1 MSQGGSWRRSTWT
14 PPKPFKSS
22 VISKQAGRW
31 EFTGAPFNS
40 PTRRARLPD
49 WHLSRLSQRLLSHL
63 IVFLPLNLEKF
74 TTFGEMQI
82 KVNSNPADD
91 SPTVSRWFCP
101 VCSRM
106 LTKCLPL
113 RRISALVQS
122 ALKKQSANPKL
133 VNDSRLHRAVSL
145 NGATAPQGRKGEGR

>member
-1 MSQGGSWRRSTWT
+1 MSQGGSWRRSTST

-63 IVFLPLNLEKF
+63 TVFLPLNLEKF
-74 TTFGEMQI
+74 TTFGECRSRSTQI
-82 KVNSNPADD
+82 S
-91 SPTVSRWFCP
+91 
-101 VCSRM
+101 
-106 LTKCLPL
+106 LTTH
-113 RRISALVQS
+113 RQSVDGSVQS
-122 ALKKQSANPKL
+122 AVECLPSAYH
-133 VNDSRLHRAVSL
+133 S
-145 NGATAPQGRKGEGR
+145 GESQLWCNRHLRSNQQIRN

>member
-74 TTFGEMQI
+74 TTFGEMQV
-82 KVNSNPADD
+82 KVNSNLADD

-101 VCSRM
+101 VC
-106 LTKCLPL
+106 

-145 NGATAPQGRKGEGR
+145 NGATAPQGRKGEVR

>member
-1 MSQGGSWRRSTWT
+1 MSR
-14 PPKPFKSS
+14 
-22 VISKQAGRW
+22 QAERW

-40 PTRRARLPD
+40 PTKPAKLPD
-49 WHLSRLSQRLLSHL
+49 WHLRRLSQRLLSHL
-63 IVFLPLNLEKF
+63 IVFLPLNPEKF

-82 KVNSNPADD
+82 KVNSNLAND
-91 SPTVSRWFCP
+91 SPKVGRWFCP

-122 ALKKQSANPKL
+122 
-133 VNDSRLHRAVSL
+133 
-145 NGATAPQGRKGEGR
+145 